1 MSNPNNNMNAYN
13 QALQINR
20 DLKKKLD
27 KSFTIDEIKDAWF
40 SIYNEKD
47 NKIINSRKVR
57 CNVPDFFDELEQRLK

>member
-27 KSFTIDEIKDAWF
+27 KAFTIDEIEDEWF
-40 SIYNEKD
+40 SIYNEELKED
-47 NKIINSRKVR
+47 NPR
-57 CNVPDFFDELEQRLK
+57 FLDELKQRLK

>member
-27 KSFTIDEIKDAWF
+27 KAFTIDEIEDVWF
-40 SIYNEKD
+40 SIYNEELKED
-47 NKIINSRKVR
+47 NPR
-57 CNVPDFFDELEQRLK
+57 FLDELKQRLK

>member
-27 KSFTIDEIKDAWF
+27 KTFTIDEIKEVWTVLA
-40 SIYNEKD
+40 NQG
-47 NKIINSRKVR
+47 IISATDLVE
-57 CNVPDFFDELEQRLK
+57 ELEQRLK

>member
-20 DLKKKLD
+20 DLKRKLD
-27 KSFTIDEIKDAWF
+27 KSFTIDEIKDVWF
-40 SIYNEKD
+40 SIYNGE
-47 NKIINSRKVR
+47 

>member
-27 KSFTIDEIKDAWF
+27 KTFTIDEIKEVWTGLA
-40 SIYNEKD
+40 NQG
-47 NKIINSRKVR
+47 IISATDLVE
-57 CNVPDFFDELEQRLK
+57 ELEQRLK

>member
-27 KSFTIDEIKDAWF
+27 ISFTIDEIKKARNDLVNHGF
-40 SIYNEKD
+40 LSSSDLIE
-47 NKIINSRKVR
+47 
-57 CNVPDFFDELEQRLK
+57 ELEQRLK